1 VSIWKWFR
9 KERLEGSVKE
19 LSDEAFDAFLAE
31 NDRAVVEVYLGTCSH
46 CQRMAP
52 IYERVAETSSNKAA
66 FARIEGRT
74 QPETARRYEVSS
86 APTFL
91 FFKEGAKL
99 ASLVG
104 EMSQMELEHQV
115 SIYFG

>member
-9 KERLEGSVKE
+9 KERPEGSVKE
-19 LSDEAFDAFLAE
+19 LTDEAFDAFLAE
-31 NDRAVVEVYLGTCSH
+31 NARAVVEVYLGTCPH

-52 IYERVAETSSNKAA
+52 IYERVAEASSMRAA

-74 QPETARRYEVSS
+74 QPKTARRYEVSS

-91 FFKEGAKL
+91 FFKDGAKV
-99 ASLVG
+99 ASLEG
-104 EMSQMELEHQV
+104 EMSKMELEHQV
-115 SIYFG
+115 SIHFG